1 MMCLHALLLVHSQG
15 TLSPKLLVLVHQIF
29 DLLDEQGIDAVDP
42 STLIAHYDADR
53 HPQVLSRQ
61 KSADQVMQEF
71 LDTFDVGGAS
81 PGMVTRDE
89 FVRYYTNLSASY
101 SDDGEEY
108 FETILRG
115 VWHMNHTNGS
125 SHGGGHGSSDG
136 SKGLSGN
143 QSSAANRLR
152 QAQTIDARARANS
165 PAIIRRPSSA
175 NGMWHLS
182 AVGRQGCI
190 SCCS

>member
-1 MMCLHALLLVHSQG
+1 MHVLLLLLLIHSQG
-15 TLSPKLLVLVHQIF
+15 TLSPKLLVLTHQIF
-29 DLLDEQGIDAVDP
+29 DLLDEQGIDAIDP
-42 STLIAHYDADR
+42 ATLIAHYDADR

-101 SDDGEEY
+101 SEDGEEY

-115 VWHMNHTNGS
+115 VWHMNHTNTNGS
-125 SHGGGHGSSDG
+125 SHGG
-136 SKGLSGN
+136 N
-143 QSSAANRLR
+143 QSNAANRLR
-152 QAQTIDARARANS
+152 QAQTMDARARANS
-165 PAIIRRPSSA
+165 PATIRRPSSA
-175 NGMWHLS
+175 NGRRYLS
-182 AVGRQGCI
+182 AIGRHLVWFMT
-190 SCCS
+190 SLSY